1 MFRYFLSWRYLVARR
16 TNIIGILGIFVG
28 VFALILILSIM
39 TGFLEE
45 SRRAVRGSLSD
56 ILIQPESH
64 YASAQPLAPEPY
76 LAIVRE
82 NDKVAAA
89 APQLFW
95 GGIIARRGS
104 ATERMLTNPSG
115 VDLGVQLVG
124 IDVRTP
130 ARLAWP
136 GIRAHLGTLGG
147 VCKAPRIQDEFD
159 ATNLLAALTAAGPGE
174 QRFGV
179 ENPLFP
185 FLPPAGYV
193 PTGLRRAAVVVGEQL
208 ARNFGLGRGSEI
220 QIQTIA
226 RDPVTDEYVGNNRD
240 FVVAGTFRSRENETD
255 LERVYLERSELTDF
269 LGGSQQFSQILVR
282 LHDYEKDGAL
292 AREELE
298 SSLVKAGLIDEEA
311 WPQVL
316 TWEDFRG
323 NLLGAIENERVLMA
337 IMLSLVLIVA
347 GFTVFAILSMMV
359 TEKRRDIG
367 ILCALGATPRGILH
381 LFLMIAFWDALLG
394 AVLGGA
400 AGIWAAIKIDT
411 VERWLSATFGWQ
423 IFNRDVYIFDYI
435 PSIVQPLWVAT
446 IVLGAF
452 VCALLFAAIP
462 AWRAASLH
470 PLEALHYE

>member
-1 MFRYFLSWRYLVARR
+1 
-16 TNIIGILGIFVG
+16 

-56 ILIQPESH
+56 ILIQPESR
-64 YASAQPLAPEPY
+64 YGSARPAAPEPF
-76 LAIVRE
+76 LAVVRR

-89 APQLFW
+89 TPQLFW
-95 GGIIARRGS
+95 AGIIARRGS
-104 ATERMLTNPSG
+104 ATERALSSPSAI
-115 VDLGVQLVG
+115 DLGVQLVG

-130 ARLAWP
+130 ARLLWP
-136 GIRAHLGTLGG
+136 ALRVHAATLGG
-147 VCKAPRIQDEFD
+147 VCPVPRIQDEFD
-159 ATNLLAALTAAGPGE
+159 ATNLLAALAAAGPGE
-174 QRFGV
+174 ERFGV
-179 ENPLFP
+179 ENPLLP

-193 PTGLRRAAVVVGEQL
+193 PPGRRRAAVVVGEQL

-220 QIQTIA
+220 QIQTIV

-282 LHDYEKDGAL
+282 LHDYDQEGAL

-298 SSLVKAGLIDEEA
+298 RSLVEADLLDDEA

-367 ILCALGATPRGILH
+367 ILGALGATPRGILH

-400 AGIWAAIKIDT
+400 AGAWAAIEIDA
-411 VERWLSATFGWQ
+411 VERWLSSTFGWQ